1 MQHASQV
8 FWHLLFT
15 PSFLHLPFF
24 FSLAQFFALSM
35 HVPGGAGAG
44 VGFGLGGV
52 GFGVGVGFGLGGV
65 GFGVGVAPVVP
76 TKSSKLGEEDL
87 ESRTT
92 FGVAAV
98 DSSSPTVLALLLE
111 LFFEDQSCR
120 PSYVW
125 TGHRS
130 AAHCSFSC
138 IAAVAG

>member
-52 GFGVGVGFGLGGV
+52 GFGVGV
-65 GFGVGVAPVVP
+65 APVVP

-98 DSSSPTVLALLLE
+98 DSSSPTALALLLE
-111 LFFEDQSCR
+111 LFSKIR
-120 PSYVW
+120 
-125 TGHRS
+125 
-130 AAHCSFSC
+130 AAAPATC
-138 IAAVAG
+138 G